1 MKPHRKHIPK
11 ICKYCTNQSYMTPKK
26 ENFDKTKKSVKVNKK
41 ITNLER
47 IITNIKAYNK
57 LRALTKTVT

>member
-1 MKPHRKHIPK
+1 MRPNRIHIPK
-11 ICKYCTNQSYMTPKK
+11 TCKYCNNQTYMTPKK
-26 ENFDKTKKSVKVNKK
+26 ENFNKTKKSVKVNKK

>member
-1 MKPHRKHIPK
+1 MRPNRIHIPK
-11 ICKYCTNQSYMTPKK
+11 TCKYCNNQSYMTPKK
-26 ENFDKTKKSVKVNKK
+26 ENFNKTKKSVKVNKK
-41 ITNLER
+41 IINLER